1 MTKTGNPQKFKHLN
15 LPNITLNS
23 AMNLNLNYDKVRP
36 IRHASLSYSYTGCL
50 PITNDFQNKKS

>member
-1 MTKTGNPQKFKHLN
+1 MTKTGNPQKFKLLN
-15 LPNITLNS
+15 LPNITPNS

-50 PITNDFQNKKS
+50 PNNE